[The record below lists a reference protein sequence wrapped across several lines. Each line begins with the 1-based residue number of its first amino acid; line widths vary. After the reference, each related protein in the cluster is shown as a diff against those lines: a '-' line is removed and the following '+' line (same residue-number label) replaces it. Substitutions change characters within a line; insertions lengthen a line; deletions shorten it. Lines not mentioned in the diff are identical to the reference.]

1 MAHPDGEHQLSFSP
15 ALRPGVRTG
24 TVLEPAPRL
33 FIEKTELSS
42 FDSGEDDIFMQYVP
56 STACYHDTIAA
67 IIVPFAGLAAAEY
80 AFRFTG
86 LHPLPMTGAE
96 PAEATDEMRAE
107 E

>member
-1 MAHPDGEHQLSFSP
+1 MGHPDGEHQLSFSP
-15 ALRPGVRTG
+15 GLRPGVRTG

-33 FIEKTELSS
+33 FVEKTELSI
-42 FDSGEDDIFMQYVP
+42 FNTGEDDIFMQYG
-56 STACYHDTIAA
+56 SSAACYQSTIAA
-67 IIVPFAGLAAAEY
+67 IVVPLAGLAAAEY